1 MRLELRQ
8 RYWCWRTERK
18 RAKMNDDQTVTFNR
32 IAHDMHR
39 VCEIVPWAHESWP
52 HACYG
57 AACAILDGT
66 FDEKP
71 MEQMEEY
78 FQIGPYDD
86 FMAAVPHE
94 MLTEELMAA
103 FPGMKFDAMFED
115 DADDDDEYEWN
126 C

>member
-18 RAKMNDDQTVTFNR
+18 RAKMNDDQTATFNR

-52 HACYG
+52 HACHS

-66 FDEKP
+66 FDEKT

-86 FMAAVPHE
+86 FMVCMPDGLE
-94 MLTEELMAA
+94 MTDEISRL
-103 FPGMKFDAMFED
+103 FPGVAIDRVTS
-115 DADDDDEYEWN
+115 Y
-126 C
+126 